1 METIES
7 EIGTIQRF
15 ALGLVGM
22 LSLKS
27 EHDKNVISV
36 VEATLAHN
44 PFGITNNVVKATF
57 KVQYLVEAVYK

>member
-15 ALGLVGM
+15 ALGLVGL

-27 EHDKNVISV
+27 EHDKNVSI
-36 VEATLAHN
+36 VEAMLAHN

>member
-1 METIES
+1 VETIES

-36 VEATLAHN
+36 VEAMLAHN
-44 PFGITNNVVKATF
+44 PFGITNKIRKQTSEDL
-57 KVQYLVEAVYK
+57 KW